1 MGILSL
7 PLHSEG
13 SAFNY
18 GRGSGLGCQM
28 ESSQEAL
35 AKYE

>member
-1 MGILSL
+1 MNISSL

-13 SAFNY
+13 SVSNY
-18 GRGSGLGCQM
+18 GCGGGLGCQM